1 VHPVLIGLALT
12 VAAPGPKKV
21 PKPAVADNPLLGE
34 WVVES
39 HIASGK
45 PIPIRDKP
53 ERVMIDKDFWKV
65 GNELKTE
72 SNLSLDPT
80 KDPPQ
85 IDIWV
90 PTQGEETRA
99 RGIYKSDGETL
110 TICYA
115 LGAER
120 PTKFESLPKSRNW
133 LITLKRVKK
142 D

>member
-1 VHPVLIGLALT
+1 VNPVLIGLALT
-12 VAAPGPKKV
+12 VAAPGPKEA
-21 PKPAVADNPLLGE
+21 PKPPAADNPLLGE

-53 ERVMIDKDFWKV
+53 ERVMITKDLWKV
-65 GNELKTE
+65 GKELKTE
-72 SNLSLDPT
+72 SNLWLDPT

-85 IDIWV
+85 IDVWV
-90 PTQGEETRA
+90 PDQGDETRN
-99 RGIYKSDGETL
+99 RGIYKLIGDTL
-110 TICYA
+110 TICYST
-115 LGAER
+115 GPER

-133 LITLKRVKK
+133 LITLRRVKK